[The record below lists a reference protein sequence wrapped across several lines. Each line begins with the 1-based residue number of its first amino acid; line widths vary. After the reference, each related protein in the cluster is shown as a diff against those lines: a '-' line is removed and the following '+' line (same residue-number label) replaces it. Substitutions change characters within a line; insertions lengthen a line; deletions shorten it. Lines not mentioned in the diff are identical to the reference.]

1 MYIYN
6 NDGTYFDSFGVGHTP
21 KEIKAFIN
29 NKNIKTN
36 IFRIQVFDLI
46 MCGFI
51 FIGFIEIN
59 KSNIKILYWIY

>member
-1 MYIYN
+1 MYVHN
-6 NDGTYFDSFGVGHTP
+6 NDGTYFDSFGVEHTP

-36 IFRIQVFDLI
+36 NFRIQAYDLI
-46 MCGFI
+46 MYGFI
-51 FIGFIEIN
+51 VIGFIEIN